1 MTRSKKA
8 QSTLEYIIV
17 LAAIIAAII
26 IFATGTFSTK
36 YTNALSNVTD
46 RMANVLN
53 RIKY

>member
-1 MTRSKKA
+1 MRRSKKA

-26 IFATGTFSTK
+26 IFATQGFSSK
-36 YTNALSNVTD
+36 YTTALNSVTD

-53 RIKY
+53 RVKY